1 MKALKLIAVN
11 LLSVLYIPLFLFST
25 VSILISRAL
34 SKTHIIVLSG
44 LGIALLTFIHNLISF
59 DDVRFRMAMLF
70 FFLLLF
76 IILFVLAVMFAS
88 AAIISAATIIASFF
102 DFLHKVSNDLCDAIL
117 NKCEALML
125 NKSDGQ
131 KSSAMTCPVFVFAKL
146 LRKMV
151 ITVFSK
157 AGILAVIAGVFI
169 IIGIPI
175 LLHFRFL
182 NDYGVGLIGFLKLFP
197 IVEIIFT
204 VFYALTIMAAATT
217 IILKLGLEWSDWG
230 TEELSKESAKATA

>member
-34 SKTHIIVLSG
+34 SKTHIIVISALA
-44 LGIALLTFIHNLISF
+44 IALLTFIHNLVSF

-70 FFLLLF
+70 FFFFLF
-76 IILFVLAVMFAS
+76 IILFVLAVVFAS
-88 AAIISAATIIASFF
+88 AAIISAAKIIASFF
-102 DFLHKVSNDLCDAIL
+102 EFLHSASTALCDTIM
-117 NKCEALML
+117 NKCDALML
-125 NKSDGQ
+125 DNTSGQ
-131 KSSAMTCPVFVFAKL
+131 KSAAITCPVFAFAMI
-146 LRKMV
+146 LRKII

-157 AGILAVIAGVFI
+157 AVILAIIAGVFI
-169 IIGIPI
+169 IVGIPV

-197 IVEIIFT
+197 VVQIIFT
-204 VFYALTIMAAATT
+204 VFYALTIMAAAVA
-217 IILKLGLEWSDWG
+217 IILSLGLEWSEWG
-230 TEELSKESAKATA
+230 NDELSKVYAN